1 MKKKVF
7 IADDD
12 GSILEVLKIILDRAG
27 YKTETTLNGKT
38 LLNNLPVDSDLILL
52 DIRMSGIDGLFICKH
67 LKSMDA
73 TRNIPVVMVSAVP
86 ELERLAK
93 EAGANDFL
101 EKPFNMTELLNIV
114 EKYTEAATI

>member
-38 LLNNLPVDSDLILL
+38 LLNNLPIDSDLILL
-52 DIRMSGIDGLFICKH
+52 DIRMSGIDGLIICKH
-67 LKSMDA
+67 LKSLDA
-73 TRNIPVVMVSAVP
+73 TREIPIIMVSAVP

-93 EAGANDFL
+93 EAGADDFL
-101 EKPFNMTELLNIV
+101 EKPFNMSKLLNIV
-114 EKYTEAATI
+114 EKYTEPTGA